1 MIFDKFINKTFEYLH
16 SVRII
21 KDHVSLDLKLPANW
35 SVLKNHVEGIEVL
48 PTETQSKDS
57 NFKIYSLVC
66 KNSQDELIKL
76 EKSFD
81 NIVKYNLEK
90 QEKEKLFKLK
100 IQELKSIFEKEQL
113 DNLKNLKI
121 DFELNESLLDD
132 EGQGDRTDDVLV
144 QDSEDEGQ

>member
-1 MIFDKFINKTFEYLH
+1 MFLGREN
-16 SVRII
+16 
-21 KDHVSLDLKLPANW
+21 
-35 SVLKNHVEGIEVL
+35 
-48 PTETQSKDS
+48 
-57 NFKIYSLVC
+57 
-66 KNSQDELIKL
+66 ELNKL

>member
-1 MIFDKFINKTFEYLH
+1 MIFEKFISKTSEYLH
-16 SVRII
+16 SVRVI
-21 KDHVSLDLKLPANW
+21 KDHISLDLKLPTGW

-48 PTETQSKDS
+48 PSEVQSKDA
-57 NFKIYSLVC
+57 NYKIYSLVC
-66 KNSQDELIKL
+66 RNAKDELNKL

-81 NIVKYNLEK
+81 SIVKYNLEK

>member
-1 MIFDKFINKTFEYLH
+1 
-16 SVRII
+16 
-21 KDHVSLDLKLPANW
+21 LKLPTGW

-48 PTETQSKDS
+48 PSEVQSKDA
-57 NFKIYSLVC
+57 NYKIYSLVC
-66 KNSQDELIKL
+66 RNAKDELNKL

-81 NIVKYNLEK
+81 SIVKYNLEK

>member
-1 MIFDKFINKTFEYLH
+1 M
-16 SVRII
+16 I
-21 KDHVSLDLKLPANW
+21 KDHISLDLKLPATW
-35 SVLKNHVEGIEVL
+35 TVLKNHIQGIEVL
-48 PTETQSKDS
+48 PSETQLKDT

-66 KNSQDELIKL
+66 KNTNDELVNL
-76 EKSFD
+76 EKSYD
-81 NIVKYNLEK
+81 NIIKYNLEK

-100 IQELKSIFEKEQL
+100 IQELKTIFEKEQL

-144 QDSEDEGQ
+144 QDSED